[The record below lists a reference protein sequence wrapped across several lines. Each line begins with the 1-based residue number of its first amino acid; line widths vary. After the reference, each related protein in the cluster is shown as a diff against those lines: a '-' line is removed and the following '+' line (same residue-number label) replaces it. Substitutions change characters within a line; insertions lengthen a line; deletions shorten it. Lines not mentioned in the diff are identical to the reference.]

1 MNLHECAKASISNTF
16 KKTEN
21 PVHLLLDE
29 ESVKLISVLFS
40 RSELLERFQI
50 VSYQVVED
58 SIKESVKTNITMDCI
73 AFLRP
78 APSNIVFLEKEIS
91 KRRRFASYQ
100 VHFTNILDSTA
111 LDRLARADAY
121 EKISD
126 LTQVYCD
133 HYVIHSSL
141 FVTNPHANHRTPRYG
156 LAYVVFDFTDSFSN
170 HFTHSFSNI
179 RHFQTFDIMN
189 NPTDTNSA
197 VFKVSCPL

>member
-156 LAYVVFDFTDSFSN
+156 LAYVVVCNS
-170 HFTHSFSNI
+170 
-179 RHFQTFDIMN
+179 TFDTLTRTKCV
-189 NPTDTNSA
+189 TDTNSA
-197 VFKVSCPL
+197 VFKDSCPL

>member
-16 KKTEN
+16 KRTEN

-58 SIKESVKTNITMDCI
+58 LSIEESVKTNITMDCI

-156 LAYVVFDFTDSFSN
+156 LAYVVTCV
-170 HFTHSFSNI
+170 I
-179 RHFQTFDIMN
+179 RHSTSMTRTIQQIQTTLCSRTHVRFDLLG
-189 NPTDTNSA
+189 S
-197 VFKVSCPL
+197 SS

>member
-1 MNLHECAKASISNTF
+1 MNLHESCRASILSTF

-21 PVHLLLDE
+21 PVHLLLDR

-50 VSYQVVED
+50 VTYQITEEEMGSNSGV
-58 SIKESVKTNITMDCI
+58 TMDCI

-78 APSNIVFLEKEIS
+78 TPSNIIFLENEMS
-91 KRRRFASYQ
+91 KARRFASYQ
-100 VHFTNILDSTA
+100 VHLTNILDSTA
-111 LDRLARADAY
+111 LDRLARADAH

-141 FVTNPHANHRTPRYG
+141 FVTNPHHRTTPRYS
-156 LAYVVFDFTDSFSN
+156 LAYVMFTPC
-170 HFTHSFSNI
+170 
-179 RHFQTFDIMN
+179 R
-189 NPTDTNSA
+189 A
-197 VFKVSCPL
+197 

>member
-1 MNLHECAKASISNTF
+1 MNLHECSKASISNTF
-16 KKTEN
+16 KKMEN

-50 VSYQVVED
+50 VSYQVVD
-58 SIKESVKTNITMDCI
+58 DKEFKTNITMDCI

-78 APSNIVFLEKEIS
+78 TPSNIVFLEKEIS
-91 KRRRFASYQ
+91 KAKRFASYQ
-100 VHFTNILDSTA
+100 VHFTNVLDSTA
-111 LDRLARADAY
+111 LDRLARADVY

-141 FVTNPHANHRTPRYG
+141 FVTNPQANHRTPRYG
-156 LAYVVFDFTDSFSN
+156 LAYVVVCNS
-170 HFTHSFSNI
+170 
-179 RHFQTFDIMN
+179 TFDTFDTN
-189 NPTDTNSA
+189 KKCVTDTNSA
-197 VFKVSCPL
+197 VFKDSCPL